1 MTISKE
7 KEENAFRLLEDSRWL
22 WRTKKTL
29 QEKVVMSDEE
39 FDDFIQRNSNEVT
52 KSTIP
57 DPFNNELY
65 GLKKRLNQ
73 QKA

>member
-1 MTISKE
+1 MTVSKDQ
-7 KEENAFRLLEDSRWL
+7 EENVFRLLKDARWR

-29 QEKVVMSDEE
+29 KEETDMSEEEFEEFIQSNSDE
-39 FDDFIQRNSNEVT
+39 II

-73 QKA
+73 QSA